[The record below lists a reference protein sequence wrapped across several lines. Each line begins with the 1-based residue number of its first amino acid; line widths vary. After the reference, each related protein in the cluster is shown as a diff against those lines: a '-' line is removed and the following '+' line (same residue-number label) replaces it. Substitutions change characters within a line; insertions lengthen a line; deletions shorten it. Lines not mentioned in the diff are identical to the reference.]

1 MYFGYQVLVTISL
14 GVHILS
20 NDIDSR
26 VREGLIVKGISHKCQ
41 VGTMENVICTDKVL
55 NLACFQYVQCER
67 KIELSK
73 LIFKLITDVYRY
85 EDSKGVGH
93 D

>member
-1 MYFGYQVLVTISL
+1 M
-14 GVHILS
+14 
-20 NDIDSR
+20 
-26 VREGLIVKGISHKCQ
+26 CQ
-41 VGTMENVICTDKVL
+41 AGTMENVICTDKVL

-67 KIELSK
+67 KIELCK
-73 LIFKLITDVYRY
+73 LIFKLRTDVYRY

>member
-41 VGTMENVICTDKVL
+41 VGTMENVICTDKFGILHVF
-55 NLACFQYVQCER
+55 NMCSV
-67 KIELSK
+67 
-73 LIFKLITDVYRY
+73 
-85 EDSKGVGH
+85 KGK
-93 D
+93 

>member
-1 MYFGYQVLVTISL
+1 M
-14 GVHILS
+14 
-20 NDIDSR
+20 
-26 VREGLIVKGISHKCQ
+26 CQ
-41 VGTMENVICTDKVL
+41 AGTMENVICTDKVW

-73 LIFKLITDVYRY
+73 LIFKLRTDVYRY

-93 D
+93 DWLLSSLGA